1 MFNCMYYSYP
11 QKNTKCKQNYKKLLQ
26 LEGVRNTLNI
36 FELWYIDVDLYR
48 LYNNFGESRNS
59 YSQ

>member
-1 MFNCMYYSYP
+1 MYYSYP
-11 QKNTKCKQNYKKLLQ
+11 QNNTKCEQNYKKLLQ
-26 LEGVRNTLNI
+26 LEGVRNNLNF
-36 FELWYIDVDLYR
+36 FELWYIDVDLYK